1 MIFQETETSELK
13 RVLNDTLPKEID
25 AFLNSFDGNIY
36 IGVEDDGTVIG
47 VENLDDIQK
56 RIADIITTQI
66 LPNPQEY
73 VTLGTQYV
81 DGKNVVVISVRKG
94 KSLYYIKKYGRS
106 AAGCFIRV
114 GTSCRSM
121 TEEQIEQ
128 RYIATLS
135 IPRKTMKEE
144 LSPRQDLTFNQ
155 FQALLTFK
163 NVHYNKETFEQNY
176 NLRNSDDKFNYI
188 AFLVSDQNDTSI
200 KVVRF
205 NGVTKAEFL
214 SRKEFDNGCI
224 FKQME
229 DALEYSLNVLNII
242 QTNIVGKERV
252 DTPYF
257 NSEAFR
263 EAWFNAV
270 CHNLWVEK
278 VPPAI
283 YGFDDRVEIISYGLL
298 KDGMTK
304 DEFFMGISNPVN
316 EEFAKIFMQLHYME
330 QSGKGVPT
338 VVAKYGKEV
347 YHFGTS
353 FIQCILP
360 YNIIDKQKQERLL
373 GRNALSGTI
382 NGTINGTIKLS
393 ETATIVYELMKEDV
407 KVTKSQLSQKAGK
420 SIRTISRAID
430 ELKNNGLLLGRTSN
444 KNGEWILSK

>member
-66 LPNPQEY
+66 FPNPQEY

-94 KSLYYIKKYGRS
+94 KSLYYIKKYGGS

-360 YNIIDKQKQERLL
+360 YNIIDKHKQERLL
-373 GRNALSGTI
+373 GRNDL

-393 ETATIVYELMKEDV
+393 ETATIVYELMKKDV

>member
-1 MIFQETETSELK
+1 MGFQETETSELK

-47 VENLDDIQK
+47 VEDLDDVQK

-81 DGKNVVVISVRKG
+81 DGKNVVVVSVRKG

-128 RYIATLS
+128 RYIESLS

-176 NLRNSDDKFNYI
+176 NFRNNDDKFNYI

-205 NGVTKAEFL
+205 NGITKAEFL

-257 NSEAFR
+257 NAEAFR

-304 DEFFMGISNPVN
+304 EEFFMGISNPVN

-360 YNIIDKQKQERLL
+360 YNIIDKQKQKRLL
-373 GRNALSGTI
+373 GRNDLD
-382 NGTINGTIKLS
+382 GTINGTIKLS
-393 ETATIVYELMKEDV
+393 KTATIVYELMKKDV

-444 KNGEWILSK
+444 KNGEWILKK